1 MRNIAKKI
9 VFASFFGILAGC
21 ATIMGNE
28 SHIMPISS
36 NPSDAVISITD
47 EKGMEIFKGATP
59 TTVTLQKSDGS
70 YFGKKTYT
78 VKISKSGYETQFIPV
93 TSSPSGYYVAG
104 NILFGGLIGWL
115 IVDPLNG
122 KMYNLSPEAINSTKP
137 QLYDDHGRKVA
148 PAKTTHNNTATN
160 GGISI
165 MLIEDVPAD
174 LRGKM
179 QLIN

>member
-1 MRNIAKKI
+1 MRNISTKI
-9 VFASFFGILAGC
+9 VFVSFFGILAGC

-28 SHIMPISS
+28 SHIMPVSS
-36 NPSDAVISITD
+36 NPSDAVVLITD
-47 EKGMEIFKGATP
+47 EKGVEVFKGASP
-59 TTVTLQKSDGS
+59 TTVTLKKSDGS

-78 VKISKSGYETQFIPV
+78 VKISKSGYETQVIPV

-104 NILFGGLIGWL
+104 NLLFGGLIGWL

-122 KMYNLSPEAINSTKP
+122 KMYNLSPESINST
-137 QLYDDHGRKVA
+137 LA
-148 PAKTTHNNTATN
+148 ASAKTSHNNTATN
-160 GGISI
+160 GGIAI
-165 MLIEDVPAD
+165 MLIEDVPAS